1 MRVRDLMSSKVVSAP
16 VGTPVQVAFE
26 LMRDGGFRHLPV
38 LSTKGKLM
46 GILSDRDLR
55 GVGAFFKD
63 SNSGIDEF
71 LVTEPTTVEKIMVAD
86 PITVSPDATISTA
99 VKIIRDKR
107 IGCLVVTEG
116 EEMVGILSYLDVLDA
131 AERAQDQPAPRQPN
145 LEDTQPMNK
154 QELSSLRQQMQ
165 AELSEFRASTPN
177 PKAPD
182 HVDQRARE
190 ARLAEQESRRS
201 TREQERADAAK
212 QIMDD
217 IRSQLDQDD

>member
-116 EEMVGILSYLDVLDA
+116 DEMVGILSYLDVLDA
-131 AERAQDQPAPRQPN
+131 AERAQDEPARKQPN

-154 QELSSLRQQMQ
+154 QELSNLRQQMQ

-177 PKAPD
+177 PKVRDP
-182 HVDQRARE
+182 VDSSARE
-190 ARLAEQESRRS
+190 ARLAEQESRRNA
-201 TREQERADAAK
+201 REKERADAAK

>member
-1 MRVRDLMSSKVVSAP
+1 MSTNVVSAP

-26 LMRDGGFRHLPV
+26 LMREGGFRHLPV
-38 LSTKGKLM
+38 LSSKGKLL

-63 SNSGIDEF
+63 SNSGIDEY
-71 LVTEPTTVEKIMVAD
+71 LVTEPTTVEKIMVAN

-107 IGCLVVTEG
+107 IGCLIVTEG
-116 EEMVGILSYLDVLDA
+116 DEMVGILSYLDVLDA
-131 AERAQDQPAPRQPN
+131 ADRESNEPAPRYRNPD
-145 LEDTQPMNK
+145 DTQPMNK
-154 QELSSLRQQMQ
+154 AELTNLRQQME

-177 PKAPD
+177 PTVKS
-182 HVDQRARE
+182 VDLRARE
-190 ARLAEQESRRS
+190 ARLEEQEARRKAMAK
-201 TREQERADAAK
+201 ERADAAR

-217 IRSQLDQDD
+217 IRSQLDDD